1 MKQAKKVSLKRSKKA
16 ALVLMVPA
24 ATLLLA
30 GCGEE
35 SQQAM
40 VFSDPSECSA
50 AGLNDTAQ
58 CNADYAAA
66 QALHPQVA
74 PKYLNKQE
82 CEVDFGAGNCETAP
96 QQTTSG
102 GSVFMPMMMGYL
114 AGQMMNRGGAN
125 LQQSRNENENTTVG
139 GSGGGFSAAGRN
151 VATQPLYKSRD
162 DRATFR
168 TATNTPVAKTIGPI
182 SLKPS
187 QVQPQVGQVVRR
199 GGFGAQAAS
208 RNSFGG

>member
-1 MKQAKKVSLKRSKKA
+1 MKRSKKA
-16 ALVLMVPA
+16 ALVLMVPV

-35 SQQAM
+35 REQAM

-50 AGLNDTAQ
+50 AALNSAAQ
-58 CNADYAAA
+58 CEADYVAA
-66 QALHPQVA
+66 QTLHPQVA
-74 PKYLNKQE
+74 PKYLNKEE

-102 GSVFMPMMMGYL
+102 GSVFMPMMMGYMM
-114 AGQMMNRGGAN
+114 GQMLNRGGAAGGN
-125 LQQSRNENENTTVG
+125 FQQPA
-139 GSGGGFSAAGRN
+139 AAG
-151 VATQPLYKSRD
+151 AGAAGSKIPTQPLYKSRD
-162 DRATFR
+162 DRGTFR
-168 TATNTPVAKTIGPI
+168 TATNTPVAGGIGPI

-187 QVQPQVGQVVRR
+187 QVKPQVGQVVSR
-199 GGFGAQAAS
+199 GGFGQQAAA

>member
-1 MKQAKKVSLKRSKKA
+1 MKRSKKA
-16 ALVLMVPA
+16 ALVLMVPV

-35 SQQAM
+35 REQAM

-74 PKYLNKQE
+74 PKYLNKEE
-82 CEVDFGAGNCETAP
+82 CETDFGPGQCETAP
-96 QQTTSG
+96 QQTAQG
-102 GSVFMPMMMGYL
+102 GSVFMPMMMGFL
-114 AGQMMNRGGAN
+114 AGQMMGNNASN
-125 LQQSRNENENTTVG
+125 LQQP
-139 GSGGGFSAAGRN
+139 AAGSK
-151 VATQPLYKSRD
+151 VPTQPLYKSRD
-162 DRATFR
+162 DRSTFR

>member
-1 MKQAKKVSLKRSKKA
+1 MKRSKKT
-16 ALVLMVPA
+16 ALVLMVPV

-35 SQQAM
+35 SQQAL

-66 QALHPQVA
+66 KALHPQVA
-74 PKYLNKQE
+74 PKYLDKAE
-82 CEVDFGAGNCETAP
+82 CETDFGAGNCETAP

-102 GSVFMPMMMGYL
+102 GSVFMPMMMGYMM
-114 AGQMMNRGGAN
+114 GQMMNRGGSN
-125 LQQSRNENENTTVG
+125 FQQPA
-139 GSGGGFSAAGRN
+139 AAGAGAAGSK
-151 VATQPLYKSRD
+151 VPTQPLYKSRD
-162 DRATFR
+162 DRGTFR
-168 TATNTPVAKTIGPI
+168 TATNKPVAGGIGPI

-187 QVQPQVGQVVRR
+187 QVKPQVGQVVRR
-199 GGFGAQAAS
+199 GGFGQQAAA

>member
-1 MKQAKKVSLKRSKKA
+1 MKRSKKA
-16 ALVLMVPA
+16 ALVLMVPV
-24 ATLLLA
+24 ATMLLA

-35 SQQAM
+35 REQAM

-50 AGLNDTAQ
+50 AALTTATQ
-58 CNADYAAA
+58 CEADYAAA

-74 PKYLNKQE
+74 PKYLSKEE
-82 CEVDFGAGNCETAP
+82 CEVDFGSGQCETAP
-96 QQTTSG
+96 QQTSSG

-114 AGQMMNRGGAN
+114 AGQMMNRGNAN
-125 LQQSRNENENTTVG
+125 LQQPAA
-139 GSGGGFSAAGRN
+139 AAGAAGSK

-168 TATNTPVAKTIGPI
+168 TAANTPVSKGIGPI

-187 QVQPQVGQVVRR
+187 QVKPQMGQLVRR
-199 GGFGAQAAS
+199 GGFGQQAAA

>member
-1 MKQAKKVSLKRSKKA
+1 MKRSKKT
-16 ALVLMVPA
+16 ALVLMVPV

-35 SQQAM
+35 SQQAL

-58 CNADYAAA
+58 CNAEFAAA
-66 QALHPQVA
+66 KALHPQVA
-74 PKYLNKQE
+74 PKYLDKAE

-102 GSVFMPMMMGYL
+102 GSVFMPMMMGYMM
-114 AGQMMNRGGAN
+114 GQMMNRGGSN
-125 LQQSRNENENTTVG
+125 FQQPA
-139 GSGGGFSAAGRN
+139 AAGAGAAGSK
-151 VATQPLYKSRD
+151 VPTQPLYKSRD
-162 DRATFR
+162 DRGTFR
-168 TATNTPVAKTIGPI
+168 TATNKPVAGGIGPI
-182 SLKPS
+182 TLKPS
-187 QVQPQVGQVVRR
+187 QVKPQVGQVVSR
-199 GGFGAQAAS
+199 GGFGQQAAA

>member
-1 MKQAKKVSLKRSKKA
+1 MKRSKKT
-16 ALVLMVPA
+16 ALVLMVPV

-35 SQQAM
+35 SQQAL

-66 QALHPQVA
+66 KALHPQVA
-74 PKYLNKQE
+74 PKYLDKAE
-82 CEVDFGAGNCETAP
+82 CETDFGAGNCETAP

-102 GSVFMPMMMGYL
+102 GSVFMPMMMGYMM
-114 AGQMMNRGGAN
+114 GQMMNRGGSN
-125 LQQSRNENENTTVG
+125 FQQPA
-139 GSGGGFSAAGRN
+139 AAGAGAASK
-151 VATQPLYKSRD
+151 VPTQPLYKSRD
-162 DRATFR
+162 DRGTFR
-168 TATNTPVAKTIGPI
+168 TATNKPVAGGIGPI
-182 SLKPS
+182 TLKPS
-187 QVQPQVGQVVRR
+187 QVKPQVGQVVRR
-199 GGFGAQAAS
+199 GGFGQQAAA